1 MVRSMKQYRLAFMVS
16 LLALTACESGEV
28 RDSLGLGRTAP
39 DEFVVVSRPAL
50 SVPPEFTLVPPEPG
64 AEGPRASTEEMA
76 REALIG
82 TTEER
87 VRQSISDGTAT
98 RLDTDFSLTV
108 GTGAFAGA
116 SSLPSDSL
124 TSDFSLQDDGAMARR
139 ASAAAVAPVETSTM
153 GTAAESRFLNQVG
166 ADKADPKIRAK
177 LGEDVR
183 NPPEAKEEAKSLY
196 ESMIGAESTEPVLDP
211 KGEAERL
218 RSNKDKGK
226 KPNEGK
232 VVTEDKKKSPSVLDT
247 LF

>member
-50 SVPPEFTLVPPEPG
+50 SVPPDFTLVPPEPG

-87 VRQSISDGTAT
+87 VRRSISEGTAT
-98 RLDTDFSLTV
+98 RMDVDFPNLFV
-108 GTGAFAGA
+108 VDDGKGG
-116 SSLPSDSL
+116 LPSDSL
-124 TSDFSLQDDGAMARR
+124 QSEFTLQEDGAMARR
-139 ASAAAVAPVETSTM
+139 ASAAAVAPVETSSM

-177 LGEDVR
+177 LGADVR

-196 ESMIGAESTEPVLDP
+196 ESMIGAESNEPVLDP

-232 VVTEDKKKSPSVLDT
+232 VVTEDEKKSPSVLDT